1 MARSRR
7 KQPSRRDDEITM
19 AGLKG
24 ASVFLAG
31 ERGDRDAAVAELAAR
46 VTQPDPVTGRSR
58 VRTELLEEAAGFNLA
73 TWQNDPHGHWLGR
86 DAALLLVDAGAD
98 AERVKAIAA
107 ERLPRLGVAEPPGI
121 GNPTPRSAAQTAPTS
136 QPETS

>member
-1 MARSRR
+1 MARAHR
-7 KQPSRRDDEITM
+7 KQPNRRDDEINI
-19 AGLKG
+19 AGLMG

-31 ERGDRDAAVAELAAR
+31 ERGNRAAAVAELAAR

-58 VRTELLEEAAGFNLA
+58 VRAELLEEAAGFNLA
-73 TWQNDPHGHWLGR
+73 TWQHDPKGHWLGR

-107 ERLPRLGVAEPPGI
+107 ERLPQFGAVEPPGI
-121 GNPTPRSAAQTAPTS
+121 GNPSHLP
-136 QPETS
+136 